1 VTRLSAPGE
10 TVFFGGEKAA
20 DGAVTPTGR
29 IQVSK
34 DGVKPPM

>member
-1 VTRLSAPGE
+1 MPRRLG
-10 TVFFGGEKAA
+10 TL
-20 DGAVTPTGR
+20 TPTGR